1 MRSAK
6 SPATNVRALPRAGDP
21 RAVAAP
27 GDRGYARDLKLSYLI
42 HDVSRLRRLTF
53 DQLMRPLGATRSQ
66 WWVIAF
72 LARRDG
78 MRQTEMANE
87 LDVGKAS
94 LGTLVDRLEAGGWVE
109 RRPDPYDRRAKHVYL
124 TAKARRFAREMKRA
138 DRAFN
143 RKMLK
148 HVTDGERD
156 ELVRLLSI
164 LKHALQRLGGGRIR
178 PAESP

>member
-1 MRSAK
+1 MK
-6 SPATNVRALPRAGDP
+6 IRALPRAVDD

-27 GDRGYARDLKLSYLI
+27 RDQGYARDLKLSYLI

-109 RRPDPYDRRAKHVYL
+109 RRPDPHDRRAKHVYL
-124 TAKARRFAREMKRA
+124 TPKARRFAREMKRA
-138 DRAFN
+138 DRTFN

-148 HVTDGERD
+148 HVTDAERD
-156 ELVRLLSI
+156 ELVRLLAI
-164 LKHALQRLGGGRIR
+164 LKHALQRLGGGRMP
-178 PAESP
+178 PAEAP